1 MISWSTDPFLT
12 EYFTYRM
19 DAAGQFHWQPV
30 TTAQQQVMGEQLQQI
45 AELNAKIDLVSQA
58 LVSAPQRHMQPPVT
72 SSPITIPE
80 QFLDEDTECKGFF
93 FFSTAM
99 FSVFC
104 QS

>member
-58 LVSAPQRHMQPPVT
+58 LVSAPQRQTQQPVT
-72 SSPITIPE
+72 ISAMPLPE
-80 QFLDEDTECKGFF
+80 KILR
-93 FFSTAM
+93 
-99 FSVFC
+99 
-104 QS
+104 